1 MPGADRCRAYKGP
14 RRAPVPPVT
23 HNLALSMALF
33 GGLLLMAVL
42 LDNMAARIK
51 VPGILLVLVLG
62 LLIDND
68 LTALPGQS
76 SPLLSLNRAEQ
87 LSQLSLVLVLFFG
100 GLTTNWG
107 EMRMV
112 IRPAMRLA
120 TLGSLL
126 MAAAITAYVLFLQ
139 GLPVS
144 AVHVHLAGAL
154 FIGAMFCSTDASATL
169 GLLRPL
175 SGRLPQRLI
184 DLLECESAFNDPM
197 AVVLAGLA
205 LALAMGESG
214 QNSQVVVEVVRQ
226 FLLGVFLGFIGGKAA
241 GLLLTSPRSQAY
253 GSLGAVVSLG
263 LLMVVVGGS
272 NLVGASG
279 LLAAYLMGLV
289 EGNDPQVDRNLLE
302 EAHAGFAKLAELVLF
317 LCLGLVVDPND
328 VVKAFVWAVLLLLGL
343 MVSRWLV
350 VEVLLFR
357 SGYARQERLFTTL
370 AGLRGAVPVAI
381 AIQAAASPVPW
392 GATMPPLALAVVLL
406 GLIAQGLSLVPVAG
420 LLGLVHDAPGAP

>member
-1 MPGADRCRAYKGP
+1 M
-14 RRAPVPPVT
+14 T
-23 HNLALSMALF
+23 HNLALSLLLF

-42 LDNMAARIK
+42 LDEMAAKIK

-68 LTALPGQS
+68 LSALPGNAP
-76 SPLLSLNRAEQ
+76 PLMSLGKAEQ
-87 LSQLSLVLVLFFG
+87 FSQLALVLVLFFG

-107 EMRMV
+107 EMRAV
-112 IRPAMRLA
+112 IRPAVRLA

-126 MAAAITAYVLFLQ
+126 SAAAVTAYVLGLQ
-139 GLPVS
+139 SLPFSVVPVS
-144 AVHVHLAGAL
+144 LVVAL

-175 SGRLPQRLI
+175 AGRLPRRLL
-184 DLLECESAFNDPM
+184 DLLECESALNDPM

-205 LALAMGESG
+205 LALATGQGGEGSE
-214 QNSQVVVEVVRQ
+214 VVVEVVRQ

-241 GLLLTSPRSQAY
+241 TVLLSSQRSQSY
-253 GSLGAVVSLG
+253 GRLGAIVSLA

-279 LLAAYLMGLV
+279 LLAAYVMGLV
-289 EGNDPQVDRNLLE
+289 LGNAPRTDRPLLE

-328 VVKAFVWAVLLLLGL
+328 VVAKMAWALLLLVGL
-343 MVSRWLV
+343 LISRWLV
-350 VEVLLFR
+350 VELLLLR
-357 SGYARQERLFTTL
+357 SGFPRFERWFIAL

-381 AIQAAASPVPW
+381 AIQAAASPVSW
-392 GATMPPLALAVVLL
+392 GSAMPSLALAVVLL
-406 GLIAQGLSLVPVAG
+406 GLIAQGLSLVPLARW
-420 LLGLVHDAPGAP
+420 LGLARAAPAAP

>member
-1 MPGADRCRAYKGP
+1 VESPLQQQAYKGA
-14 RRAPVPPVT
+14 RAAPTVLT
-23 HNLALSMALF
+23 HNLALSLLLF

-42 LDNMAARIK
+42 LDEMAAKIK

-68 LTALPGQS
+68 LSGLPGNAQ
-76 SPLLSLNRAEQ
+76 PLMSLGKAEQ
-87 LSQLSLVLVLFFG
+87 FSQLALVLVLFFG

-107 EMRMV
+107 EMRSV
-112 IRPAMRLA
+112 IRPAIRLA

-126 MAAAITAYVLFLQ
+126 SAAAVMAYVLGLQ
-139 GLPVS
+139 ILPFSAVPVS
-144 AVHVHLAGAL
+144 LAVAL

-175 SGRLPQRLI
+175 AGRLPQRLL
-184 DLLECESAFNDPM
+184 DLLECESALNDPM

-205 LALAMGESG
+205 LALATGQGGEGSE
-214 QNSQVVVEVVRQ
+214 VVVEVVRQ

-241 GLLLTSPRSQAY
+241 TMLLSSQRSQSYGRLGAIVSLALLL
-253 GSLGAVVSLG
+253 
-263 LLMVVVGGS
+263 VVVGGS

-279 LLAAYLMGLV
+279 LLAAYVMGLV
-289 EGNDPQVDRNLLE
+289 LGNAPQTDRPLLE

-328 VVKAFVWAVLLLLGL
+328 VVSKMAWAVLLLVGL
-343 MVSRWLV
+343 LLSRWLV
-350 VEVLLFR
+350 VELLLLR
-357 SGYARQERLFTTL
+357 SGFPRVERWFTAL

-381 AIQAAASPVPW
+381 AIQAAASPVSW
-392 GATMPPLALAVVLL
+392 GSAMPSLALAVVLL
-406 GLIAQGLSLVPVAG
+406 GLMAQGLSLVPAARW
-420 LLGLVHDAPGAP
+420 LGLARAAPAAP

>member
-1 MPGADRCRAYKGP
+1 M
-14 RRAPVPPVT
+14 T
-23 HNLALSMALF
+23 QNLALSMTLF

-42 LDNMAARIK
+42 LDEMAVKIK

-68 LTALPGQS
+68 LTAVPGNAP
-76 SPLLSLNRAEQ
+76 PLLSLAKAEQ
-87 LSQLSLVLVLFFG
+87 LSQLSLMLVLFFG

-107 EMRMV
+107 EMRQV
-112 IRPAMRLA
+112 IRPAIRLA

-126 MAAAITAYVLFLQ
+126 MAAGVTLYVLLLQ
-139 GLPVS
+139 QLPFA
-144 AVHVHLAGAL
+144 AVNVHLAGAL
-154 FIGAMFCSTDASATL
+154 FIGAMLCSTDASATL

-184 DLLECESAFNDPM
+184 DLLECESALNDPM

-205 LALAMGESG
+205 LALAMGEAG
-214 QNSQVVVEVVRQ
+214 QSSQVVVEVVRQ

-241 GLLLTSPRSQAY
+241 GLLLTSRRSQAY
-253 GSLGAVVSLG
+253 GRLGAVVSLA

-289 EGNDPQVDRNLLE
+289 QGNDPLVDRDLLE

-328 VVKAFVWAVLLLLGL
+328 VVNAFFWAVLLLVGL
-343 MVSRWLV
+343 LLSRWIV

-357 SGYARQERLFTTL
+357 AGFARQERLFTTL

-392 GATMPPLALAVVLL
+392 GPSMPPLALAVVLL
-406 GLIAQGLSLVPVAG
+406 GLVAQGLSLVPVAG
-420 LLGLVHDAPGAP
+420 LLGLVRDAPGAP